1 MTGRVHPYDM
11 VFAMPEL
18 EGTAFPAIRTE
29 AEERGVD
36 LHDHERV
43 LLLEGMGEL
52 MRSLLPADAASSAFA
67 QFAPIVTHAFHYWLE
82 GKQTFAID
90 EAALRS
96 MIDGTGAV
104 GDWQMVAPAR
114 AGYVAFPRN
123 LIFSRID
130 ESAPAESVDGFFY
143 ILGDT
148 RLDVLLILGVVPHR
162 AGFSIINIAGML
174 SDAPMGHFGDVQ
186 ARENGVDFE
195 NVLPGGTGRLYAIT
209 NAMEALKLVSRAF
222 LHLRESP

>member
-1 MTGRVHPYDM
+1 VNARVHPYDM

-18 EGTAFPAIRTE
+18 EGTAFPAIRKE

-36 LHDHERV
+36 LQDHERV

-52 MRSLLPADAASSAFA
+52 MRSMLPPDAASPAFA

-82 GKQTFAID
+82 GKQTFTID

-96 MIDGTGAV
+96 MIDGTGAI
-104 GDWQMVAPAR
+104 GEWRLAAPAR
-114 AGYVAFPRN
+114 AGYVSLPRN
-123 LIFSRID
+123 LVFSRID
-130 ESAPAESVDGFFY
+130 ENAQAEAVDGFFF
-143 ILGDT
+143 ILNEA
-148 RLDVLLILGVVPHR
+148 RLDVLLILGVVPNR

-174 SDAPMGHFGDVQ
+174 SDAAVGHFGDVQ
-186 ARENGVDFE
+186 ARETGTDFE
-195 NVLPGGTGRLYAIT
+195 NVLPGGGGRLYALT

-222 LHLRESP
+222 RHLRGSL